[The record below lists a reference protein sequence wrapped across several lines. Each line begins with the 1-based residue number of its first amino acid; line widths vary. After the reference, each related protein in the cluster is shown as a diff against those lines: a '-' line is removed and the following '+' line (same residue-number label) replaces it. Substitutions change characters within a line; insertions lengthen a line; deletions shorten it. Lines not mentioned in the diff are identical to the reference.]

1 MRALVISDIHSN
13 LPALDAVLSA
23 APSYD
28 EVWNLGDIVGYGANP
43 NEVTS
48 KVRSL
53 GGIVVRG
60 NHDRACSGVMA
71 RSKLLNF
78 SRDAYSAAIWTQSAL
93 SEDNREWLSKL
104 PCGPIWPLK
113 RRAMCVHG
121 APGNEDEYLFF
132 HDDVWAVLCDSA
144 ARIILHGHTHWQ
156 RGWSWY
162 QGEATAVEPTFQ
174 SKTEMECFE
183 LPIRT
188 RHRYLINPGS
198 VGQPRDGDWR
208 AAFAIYDDVQSKLIW
223 YRVPYKVHIAQRRIR
238 GVGLPDSLAD
248 RLKEGR

>member
-1 MRALVISDIHSN
+1 MRALLISDIHSN

-23 APSYD
+23 APAYD

-78 SRDAYSAAIWTQSAL
+78 SSGAWSAAIWTKSAL

-113 RRAMCVHG
+113 PRVLCVHG
-121 APGNEDEYLFF
+121 SPGNEDEYLFF

-144 ARIILHGHTHWQ
+144 ARIILHGHTHCQ
-156 RGWSWY
+156 IGWSWY
-162 QGEATAVEPTFQ
+162 RGKATAVKPTFQ
-174 SKTEMECFE
+174 SKTEMEHFE
-183 LPIRT
+183 LPIR
-188 RHRYLINPGS
+188 
-198 VGQPRDGDWR
+198 
-208 AAFAIYDDVQSKLIW
+208 
-223 YRVPYKVHIAQRRIR
+223 
-238 GVGLPDSLAD
+238 
-248 RLKEGR
+248 